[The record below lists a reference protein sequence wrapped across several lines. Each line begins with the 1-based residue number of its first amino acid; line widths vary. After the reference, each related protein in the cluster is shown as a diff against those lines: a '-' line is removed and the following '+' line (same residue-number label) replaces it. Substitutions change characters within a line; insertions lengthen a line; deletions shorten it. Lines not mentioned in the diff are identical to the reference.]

1 MLAFCAS
8 LLAYIPDAKYFNPE
22 IGARPVE
29 PDYTPVMISGADLAG
44 AMLGMLFL
52 TLGLAA
58 CGAVALWTVR
68 QDRTLL
74 WFGVLTLLY
83 GIRLIARSQLVHL
96 VIPLPTGTWRA
107 AEDVITYLILV
118 PAALLVS
125 EALAARRRDLLRYV
139 WMIDLVCAF
148 VAIAWDAAVGES
160 GAAMPLNRA
169 LVVGNIAV
177 AAVAVAL
184 ETRHHSWTRDGW
196 IVLAG
201 AAFFATVAIL
211 ENVRGGRLGFDPEP
225 LAMLFLIGCIGY
237 VVVNR
242 VVQSERRIAAVR
254 RELET
259 ARQIQRSILPKRP
272 PSVEGLSI
280 AAHYDSM
287 AEVAGD
293 FYDFVV
299 TPSGQLGVLVA
310 DVSGHGV
317 PAAIVASMVKI
328 ALAVQEGEIVDPGGV
343 LMRMNRALCGRF
355 ELAYVTATFALID
368 SAARTL
374 TYASAGHPSP
384 LLVRAN
390 GRIDSLDER
399 GIVLGFVPDANY
411 SSTTVQDLAA
421 GDRLVFYTDGI
432 TEASRGD
439 GEFFG
444 DRQFQDVLTGGR
456 SEPAERFLAT
466 LVDRARQ
473 WTGADFEDDVTIVIV
488 DWIRGL
494 AT

>member
-1 MLAFCAS
+1 
-8 LLAYIPDAKYFNPE
+8 
-22 IGARPVE
+22 
-29 PDYTPVMISGADLAG
+29 MISAADLAG

-58 CGAVALWTVR
+58 IGAAALRAVR

-74 WFGVLTLLY
+74 WFGVFTLLY
-83 GIRLIARSQLVHL
+83 GLRLIARSYLVHL
-96 VIPLPTGTWRA
+96 VTPLSIESWRV
-107 AEDVITYLILV
+107 AENVMTYIILV
-118 PAALLVS
+118 PVALLAS
-125 EALAARRRDLLRYV
+125 EALASGPRDVLRYL

-148 VAIAWDAAVGES
+148 LAITWDAVVGQS
-160 GAAMPLNRA
+160 AAAMPFNRA

-177 AAVAVAL
+177 AAVSVAPD
-184 ETRHHSWTRDGW
+184 TRHRRWTRDGW

-201 AAFFATVAIL
+201 AAFFAAIAIVR
-211 ENVRGGRLGFDPEP
+211 NVRPALLGPVDTEP
-225 LAMLFLIGCIGY
+225 FAMLLLIGCIGY

-242 VVQSERRIAAVR
+242 VFQTERRVAAIA

-272 PSVEGLSI
+272 PVVEGLSI

-293 FYDFVV
+293 LYDFHV
-299 TPSGQLGVLVA
+299 TPSGQLGILVA

-317 PAAIVASMVKI
+317 PAAIVASMVKM
-328 ALAVQEGEIVDPGGV
+328 ALAVQEGDIDDPGDV
-343 LMRMNRALCGRF
+343 LMRMNRALSGRF

-368 SAARTL
+368 TAARTL

-390 GRIDSLDER
+390 GGVDSLDER
-399 GIVLGFVPDANY
+399 GIVLGFLPGATYTSAIVR
-411 SSTTVQDLAA
+411 DLAA

-444 DRQFQDVLTGGR
+444 DRQFRDALTSGR

-473 WTGADFEDDVTIVIV
+473 WTGADFADDVTIVVV